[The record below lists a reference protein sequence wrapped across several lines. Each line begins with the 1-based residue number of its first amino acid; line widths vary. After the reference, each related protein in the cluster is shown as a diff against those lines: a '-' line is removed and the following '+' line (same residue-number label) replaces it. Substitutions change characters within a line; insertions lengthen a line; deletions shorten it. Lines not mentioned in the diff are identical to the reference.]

1 MKKFTLFVLMV
12 CLTAVLIACGDT
24 LTPTPTAGPTPT
36 PQVVVVTVIPTVPPT
51 AVPTEP
57 PTAVPPVEVTWFVG
71 PHLVECVGVAPQTC
85 LQIRENPEDEYTLF
99 YGTIEGFEFVEGSE
113 YEIIVRIEPVAN
125 PPADGS
131 AYTYTLVEVVDETPS
146 MVAELAGT
154 VSYLVP
160 MALPDDAILSVQLQ
174 DTSLADAP
182 AVVLGEDVY
191 PTEGAQVPL
200 PFSIVYNLSDI
211 QPNHDYTLSARIT
224 DGQGKLLFINDT
236 AIPVITNGNPGNDI
250 EVMVVPVGGSSGE
263 TAVTGGLPEELLG
276 LPWQWVAFTD
286 PASGPQEIP
295 NPENYR
301 VQFEADGTVL
311 IQADCNSGSG
321 IYSVAGGPESGSM
334 SIIPGPMTRAF
345 CGDDSLDGRFLQ
357 YLEAAAIWFT
367 QDGGLYF
374 DLKFDSGTMQ
384 FAAETEATSG
394 EDIAATAPESES
406 SDTIP
411 PDAIQIDL
419 QGLADSYT
427 WEARGSTPAAPGP
440 GGAPGMPAHIILT
453 FDGETADEALANNG
467 RFLYIF
473 PVQGYE
479 NLGGQSAAAQIER
492 LQELV
497 AEADGR
503 TELPDDPM
511 PLLPPPMSYMNRW
524 AQFADLNFAGDA
536 ILGEG
541 TGVRY
546 VSEAPNRQSI
556 GPWTNQGTAYYYQ
569 GLSVDGRFY
578 LSLHWPV
585 NTEAL
590 PNTFEETPEDVKA
603 QSTDPEAYD
612 TYLQTTK
619 DTLNA
624 LEPTDW
630 TPDLAKLDA
639 LVASI
644 TFE

>member
-1 MKKFTLFVLMV
+1 MRKLALFLFAAG
-12 CLTAVLIACGDT
+12 LTAVLLTACGDT
-24 LTPTPTAGPTPT
+24 PTPTPTPDPTPT
-36 PQVVVVTVIPTVPPT
+36 PQVVVVTVIPTAPPT
-51 AVPTEP
+51 AVPTP
-57 PTAVPPVEVTWFVG
+57 LPTAVPPQEVTWFVG

-85 LQIRENPEDEYTLF
+85 LQIKENPEDEYTLF

-154 VSYLVP
+154 VNYLVR

-211 QPNHDYTLSARIT
+211 QSNHRYTLSARIT

-236 AIPVITNGNPGNDI
+236 SIPVITNGNPGTDI
-250 EVMVVPVGGSSGE
+250 EVLVVPVGGSSSE

-286 PASGPQEIP
+286 PVSGIQEISS
-295 NPENYR
+295 PESYQ

-321 IYSVAGGPESGSM
+321 IYSADGGPESGSM
-334 SIIPGPMTRAF
+334 AIIPGPMTRAF
-345 CGDDSLDGRFLQ
+345 CGENSLDGRFLQ
-357 YLEAAAIWFT
+357 NLEAAAIWFT
-367 QDGGLYF
+367 LDGDLYF
-374 DLKFDSGTMQ
+374 DLIFDSGTMQ
-384 FAAETEATSG
+384 FTAAAEADSG
-394 EDIAATAPESES
+394 DEIAAAAPESES

-411 PDAIQIDL
+411 PDAIQMDV
-419 QGLADSYT
+419 QGLADSYS
-427 WEARGSTPAAPGP
+427 WEARGSTQPQPGP
-440 GGAPGMPAHIILT
+440 GGGGQPAHIIVT
-453 FDGETADEALANNG
+453 FDGETADEAIANNG
-467 RFLYIF
+467 RYLYIF
-473 PVQGYE
+473 PVESYQ
-479 NLGGQSAAAQIER
+479 NIGGQSVTDQIER
-492 LQELV
+492 LQELI
-497 AEADGR
+497 AAADGR
-503 TELPDDPM
+503 TELPADPM
-511 PLLPPPMSYMNRW
+511 PLLPPPLSFMNRW
-524 AQFADLNFAGDA
+524 AQFADLSFAD
-536 ILGEG
+536 G

-546 VSEAPNRQSI
+546 VSEAPNRQGI
-556 GPWTNQGTAYYYQ
+556 GPWVNEGTAYYYQ
-569 GLSVDGRFY
+569 GLTSDGRFY
-578 LSLHWPV
+578 ISLHWPV
-585 NTEAL
+585 STAAL
-590 PNTFEETPEDVKA
+590 PNTPADVPTDIEA
-603 QSTDPEAYD
+603 QSTNPD
-612 TYLQTTK
+612 TYAAYLQATQ

-624 LEPTDW
+624 LDPADW
-630 TPDLAKLDA
+630 QPNLAELDA

-644 TFE
+644 SFQQ